1 MTGEGWQL
9 SREALDRLLEAL
21 GPNREEASLRYEALR
36 ARLID
41 LFTWEADPDPEH
53 LADVTLNR
61 LARRVLEGEE
71 VRNLNHYALGI
82 ARMVN
87 LEAGRARQKQK
98 SAVREMQSSAAGAS
112 AEAPGMD
119 AMDGC
124 LKGLAPQSRELIERY
139 YAGDRA
145 RLAQSLGISV
155 NTLRNRALRIRQRL
169 FECMQGRRD
178 VSGGFGHHE

>member
-1 MTGEGWQL
+1 M
-9 SREALDRLLEAL
+9 
-21 GPNREEASLRYEALR
+21 
-36 ARLID
+36 
-41 LFTWEADPDPEH
+41 
-53 LADVTLNR
+53 TLNR

-139 YAGDRA
+139 SCRRPCPAGAVAGDFGEHAAQPRAADSPAAFRMYAGA
-145 RLAQSLGISV
+145 A
-155 NTLRNRALRIRQRL
+155 
-169 FECMQGRRD
+169 
-178 VSGGFGHHE
+178 